1 MSSITSAKKSLLP
14 LTLLFFTL
22 ILASC
27 GKPNNTTT
35 ATAPSA
41 AATSQATVAP
51 EASQTAVT
59 EAAAATRMY
68 TDYKKR
74 EVEIPTQPQ
83 KIVYVGSNPGDL
95 LALGIKPAG
104 ASLSVIGTQVA
115 YPDLLEGIEDI
126 GYPFSPEK
134 ILALSPD
141 LIIFDDWDETGIESL
156 SQIAPTVVV
165 GLDGTFPTEERVRQL
180 ADLFGRTE
188 AADRWFNDYKTKVAS
203 VKKQLNLTE
212 GDTATSLLVLGSE
225 LYIMGSKGLNETLYG
240 QLGFKPA
247 EGVQKLVDAGERFV
261 TISDEV
267 LPQYIGKHMF
277 LLTDTSSKTA
287 ARQSAL
293 MDSGLWKAIPAVKE
307 GRVYTFDS
315 KYNFDDP
322 ITLDR
327 LLDEIV
333 EIFSSKGT
341 Q

>member
-1 MSSITSAKKSLLP
+1 MPSLKKLVLP
-14 LTLLFFTL
+14 LTLLLFTL

-27 GKPNNTTT
+27 GQPDNTAASTPTT
-35 ATAPSA
+35 P
-41 AATSQATVAP
+41 AATNQPTLAP
-51 EASQTAVT
+51 EASPAAVT
-59 EAAAATRMY
+59 EAAATRKY

-74 EVEIPTQPQ
+74 EVEIPADPQ

-126 GYPFSPEK
+126 GYPFSAEK

-141 LIIFDDWDETGIESL
+141 LIIFDDWDETGIEAL
-156 SQIAPTVVV
+156 SKIAPTVVV

-225 LYIMGSKGLNETLYG
+225 LYIMGGKGLNETLYG

-327 LLDEIV
+327 LLDEIAG
-333 EIFSSKGT
+333 IFKGK

>member
-1 MSSITSAKKSLLP
+1 MPSIKRLVLP
-14 LTLLFFTL
+14 LTLLLFTL

-27 GKPNNTTT
+27 SQPDNTA
-35 ATAPSA
+35 ATAPTA
-41 AATSQATVAP
+41 AATSQPTVAP
-51 EASQTAVT
+51 EASPAAVT
-59 EAAAATRMY
+59 EAAAATRKY

-74 EVEIPTQPQ
+74 EVEIPADPQ

-95 LALGIKPAG
+95 LALGIKPIG

-141 LIIFDDWDETGIESL
+141 LIIFDDWDETGIEAL
-156 SQIAPTVVV
+156 SKIAPTVVV
-165 GLDGTFPTEERVRQL
+165 GLDGTFPTEERVRQI
-180 ADLFGRTE
+180 AELFGLT
-188 AADRWFNDYKTKVAS
+188 AQADTWFNNYKTKVAS

-225 LYIMGSKGLNETLYG
+225 LYIMGGKGLNETLYG

-267 LPQYIGKHMF
+267 LPQYMGKHMF
-277 LLTDTSSKTA
+277 LLTDSSSKTA

-307 GRVYTFDS
+307 GRVYTLDS

-327 LLDEIV
+327 LLDEIAG
-333 EIFSSKGT
+333 IFKGK

>member
-1 MSSITSAKKSLLP
+1 MPSLKKLVLP
-14 LTLLFFTL
+14 LTLLLFTL

-27 GKPNNTTT
+27 GQPDNSA
-35 ATAPSA
+35 ATAPAA

-51 EASQTAVT
+51 EASPAAVT
-59 EAAAATRMY
+59 EAAAATRKY

-74 EVEIPTQPQ
+74 EVEIPADPQ

-126 GYPFSPEK
+126 GYPFSAEK

-141 LIIFDDWDETGIESL
+141 LIIFDDWDETGIEAL
-156 SQIAPTVVV
+156 SKIAPTVVV

-188 AADRWFNDYKTKVAS
+188 AADRWFNDYQAKVAS

-225 LYIMGSKGLNETLYG
+225 LYIMGGKGLNETLYG

-333 EIFSSKGT
+333 EIFGSKGKE
-341 Q
+341 

>member
-1 MSSITSAKKSLLP
+1 MPSLKKLILP
-14 LTLLFFTL
+14 LTLLLFTL

-27 GKPNNTTT
+27 GKPDNATT
-35 ATAPSA
+35 ASAPTP
-41 AATSQATVAP
+41 AATSQSTIAP
-51 EASQTAVT
+51 EASQAAVT
-59 EAAAATRMY
+59 EAAATRKY

-95 LALGIKPAG
+95 LALGIKPIG
-104 ASLSVIGTQVA
+104 ATLSVIGTQVA

-134 ILALSPD
+134 ILTLSPD

-165 GLDGTFPTEERVRQL
+165 GLDGTFPTEERVRQI
-180 ADLFGRTE
+180 AELFGITGQ
-188 AADRWFNDYKTKVAS
+188 ADTWFNNYKTKVAS
-203 VKKQLNLTE
+203 VKQQLNLTE

-225 LYIMGSKGLNETLYG
+225 LYIMGGKGLNETLYG

-247 EGVQKLVDAGERFV
+247 EGVQKLVDASERFV

-277 LLTDTSSKTA
+277 LLTDTSSKTV
-287 ARQSAL
+287 ARQNAL

-307 GRVYTFDS
+307 GRVYTLDS

-327 LLDEIV
+327 LLDEIAG
-333 EIFSSKGT
+333 IFKGK

>member
-1 MSSITSAKKSLLP
+1 MLSTKKIFLP
-14 LTLLFFTL
+14 LTLLILTL
-22 ILASC
+22 ILAAC
-27 GKPNNTTT
+27 GQSDNTNN
-35 ATAPSA
+35 ADPSA
-41 AATSQATVAP
+41 AAVTESPA
-51 EASQTAVT
+51 ASPAAT
-59 EAAAATRMY
+59 EAAATTRLY

-74 EVEIPTQPQ
+74 EVEIPTDPQ
-83 KIVYVGSNPGDL
+83 HIVYVGSNPGDL

-134 ILALSPD
+134 IVALSPD
-141 LIIFDDWDETGIESL
+141 LIIFDDWDETGIEAL

-180 ADLFGRTE
+180 AELFGRTE
-188 AADRWFNDYKTKVAS
+188 QADKWFNNYKTKVAS

-225 LYIMGSKGLNETLYG
+225 LYIMGGKGLNETLYG

-327 LLDEIV
+327 LLDEIAGV
-333 EIFSSKGT
+333 FSKASTK
-341 Q
+341 